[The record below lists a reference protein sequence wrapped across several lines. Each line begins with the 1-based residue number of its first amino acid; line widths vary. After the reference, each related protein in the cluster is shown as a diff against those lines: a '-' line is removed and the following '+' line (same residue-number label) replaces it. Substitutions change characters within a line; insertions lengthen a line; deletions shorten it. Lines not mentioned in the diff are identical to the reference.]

1 MRFSP
6 RLLAR
11 VVPLLVV
18 LVLLGLRLWPNL
30 LAPASVSPPRI
41 PAPESDDASG
51 SVPAAAPAD
60 PTTVN
65 AALLA
70 AARAHASH
78 VEIEARGRVTRLLPD
93 DTEGARHQRFLV
105 RIADGSRFSWR
116 TTAILLRVSRCSRGT
131 RWRSAASTS
140 GTSAV
145 AWSTGR
151 TMIRRGGT
159 SRAGWSTMVVAT
171 TDLREERPP
180 HGTSVTVQA
189 RHRRSALRRLAST
202 QRMPAP
208 QCSAPERSH
217 RPATRRAA
225 PS

>member
-1 MRFSP
+1 MSTMRFSP

-11 VVPLLVV
+11 VVPILVV
-18 LVLLGLRLWPNL
+18 LVLVGLRLWPNL
-30 LAPASVSPPRI
+30 LAPPSVSPPRI
-41 PAPESDDASG
+41 PTPRSDDASG

-60 PTTVN
+60 PTTAN

-105 RIADGSRFSWR
+105 RIADGL
-116 TTAILLRVSRCSRGT
+116 TILVAYNRDLAPRIPLQPGT

-140 GTSAV
+140 GTTAV

-159 SRAGWSTMVVAT
+159 SPAGWSTMVIAT
-171 TDLREERPP
+171 TDLTRP
-180 HGTSVTVQA
+180 HGISVTVP
-189 RHRRSALRRLAST
+189 S
-202 QRMPAP
+202 PA
-208 QCSAPERSH
+208 
-217 RPATRRAA
+217 
-225 PS
+225 